1 MIFLNEG
8 EGVGRGVAR
17 QHRYDDTRKTA
28 LKACDKAGRGGG
40 RHGGMCAFYGAIT
53 LSSAHK
59 TRFFLF
65 FHSAIHL
72 EVFVPSHFHHPP
84 SFHRIF
90 SFLSAKT
97 HATTVEEK
105 AQIEDAETT
114 EEGRREK

>member
-1 MIFLNEG
+1 
-8 EGVGRGVAR
+8 
-17 QHRYDDTRKTA
+17 
-28 LKACDKAGRGGG
+28 
-40 RHGGMCAFYGAIT
+40 MCAFYDAIT

-105 AQIEDAETT
+105 AQIEDAELT